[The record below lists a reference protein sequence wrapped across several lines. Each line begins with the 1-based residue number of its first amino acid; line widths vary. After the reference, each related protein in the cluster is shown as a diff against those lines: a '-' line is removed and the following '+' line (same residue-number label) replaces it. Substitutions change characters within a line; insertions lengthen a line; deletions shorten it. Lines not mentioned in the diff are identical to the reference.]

1 MPTAIRKLWLLLLLG
16 FVQWCSSVHARD
28 LASHVA
34 NDPASRIDAKI
45 YVTPNRVRMVLGQFS
60 DDLVW
65 LHGMEASEQGLFS
78 PEQLREN
85 YEYHKKFIAQ
95 QLQVIDVHGK
105 RLTAVLVDEGPYPFD
120 DPLFKDGATEFH
132 LVRRRMNFTYE
143 YHSPDVRLDT
153 FTIRHSV
160 VDENFLYPAELSL
173 ELFQG
178 ESDLPLKGKLR
189 LDSPMTVDLDW
200 ESPVPTQSASDAE
213 KLAWLSRQDERLLG
227 VTNFGAT
234 YLWAYVEPRQLRV
247 ELLIP
252 LNVLATLFE
261 IQSADPDFLQRDE
274 MIAAEQR
281 IRKYFATG
289 NQVAINGLE
298 VPAQIQSVDFFPAD
312 QRDFALR
319 REVERISMANGR
331 VGVSFAYPYRDVP
344 REIQLSW
351 DKFGYGLQSVQGY
364 MFFGEEVQTQVFS
377 RQLAENRLL
386 WKNSGVVK
394 APDPVKPVPVNSSDL
409 IAVPFPLGGIVLLSL
424 AAIAM
429 GLLIGWFVHRRGRVA
444 LYASVLIVWIGTWYL
459 GWQTRGEWFGKTP
472 PNVQASSGDAAAKNA
487 LESLYRAF
495 DFVQDAEIY
504 SAMENC
510 VAGAKLR
517 DLYLQLLRDLQVEEQ
532 GGTVSR
538 IESVEVLNV
547 EAVNEGLSLPSQ
559 KLVLESLDL
568 NKSTGAVFQRRVQ
581 WKLTGL
587 LEHWGHSHQRTNQYQ
602 ALLTIADHDGHWKII
617 DLEIES
623 QTTGTVQPRPNRFRP
638 SRSSG

>member
-1 MPTAIRKLWLLLLLG
+1 MPATIHKLWLMFLLG
-16 FVQWCSSVHARD
+16 MVLWSSD
-28 LASHVA
+28 LAGVWASGVA
-34 NDPASRIDAKI
+34 RDPASRIDAKI

-65 LHGMEASEQGLFS
+65 LHGMEANDQGLFS

-85 YEYHKKFIAQ
+85 YEYHKKFLAQ
-95 QLQVIDVHGK
+95 HLQVIDVHGK

-143 YHSPDVRLDT
+143 YHSPDVLLDT

-189 LDSPMTVDLDW
+189 TDSPMTVDLDW
-200 ESPVPTQSASDAE
+200 ESPVPTQLASDEE
-213 KLAWLSRQDERLLG
+213 KRAWLSRQDERLLG

-234 YLWAYVEPRQLRV
+234 YLWAYVEARQLRV
-247 ELLIP
+247 ELLVP

-261 IQSADPDFLQRDE
+261 IESADADFLQREE

-281 IRKYFATG
+281 IRKYFSSG
-289 NQVAINGLE
+289 NPVAINGMD
-298 VPAQIQSVDFFPAD
+298 VPAKIQSVDFFPAD

-319 REVERISMANGR
+319 RQVERISMANGR

-344 REIQLSW
+344 SEIQLSW
-351 DKFGYGLQSVQGY
+351 DKFGYGLNSVQGY
-364 MFFGEEVQTQVFS
+364 LFFGQEVQSQVFS
-377 RQLAENRLL
+377 RQLADNRWM

-394 APDPVKPVPVNSSDL
+394 APDPVEPVSVISSDL
-409 IAVPFPLGGIVLLSL
+409 IALPFPIQGFVILSIV
-424 AAIAM
+424 AATIGM
-429 GLLIGWFVHRRGRVA
+429 TIGWLVHRRGRV
-444 LYASVLIVWIGTWYL
+444 VLLVGAMLGFIGTWFL
-459 GWQTRGEWFGKTP
+459 GWQTREQWFGTSP
-472 PNVQASSGDAAAKNA
+472 PEVQASSGDAAAKITLA
-487 LESLYRAF
+487 SLYRAF

-504 SAMENC
+504 AAMENC
-510 VAGAKLR
+510 VAGEKLR

-538 IESVEVLNV
+538 IESVEVVHV
-547 EAVNEGLSLPSQ
+547 EPVSDASNIPSKKQIMELS
-559 KLVLESLDL
+559 ESS
-568 NKSTGAVFQRRVQ
+568 KSTGAVFQRRVQ

-587 LEHWGHSHQRTNQYQ
+587 LEHWGHSHQRMNQYQ
-602 ALLTIADHDGHWKII
+602 ALVTIADHEGYWKII
-617 DLEIES
+617 DLQIEA

-638 SRSSG
+638 SRSGG

>member
-1 MPTAIRKLWLLLLLG
+1 MPATIRELWLMFLLG
-16 FVQWCSSVHARD
+16 MVLWSNDLAGACESSVTR
-28 LASHVA
+28 
-34 NDPASRIDAKI
+34 DPASRIDAKI

-65 LHGMEASEQGLFS
+65 LHGMEANEQGLFS

-85 YEYHKKFIAQ
+85 YEYHKKFLAQ
-95 QLQVIDVHGK
+95 HLQVIDVQGK

-132 LVRRRMNFTYE
+132 LIRRRMNFTYE
-143 YHSPDVRLDT
+143 YHSPDVLLDT

-189 LDSPMTVDLDW
+189 MDSPMTVDLDW
-200 ESPVPTQSASDAE
+200 SSPVPTQSATDEE

-234 YLWAYVEPRQLRV
+234 YLWTYVEPRQLRV
-247 ELLIP
+247 ELLVP

-261 IQSADPDFLQRDE
+261 IESTDADFLQRDE
-274 MIAAEQR
+274 MVAAEQR
-281 IRKYFATG
+281 IRKYFSTG
-289 NQVAINGLE
+289 NQVAINGME
-298 VPAQIQSVDFFPAD
+298 VPAQIRSVDFFPAD

-319 REVERISMANGR
+319 RQVERISMANGR

-344 REIQLSW
+344 NEIELSW
-351 DKFGYGLQSVQGY
+351 DKFGYGLNSVQGY
-364 MFFGEEVQTQVFS
+364 LFFGQEVQSQVFS

-394 APDPVKPVPVNSSDL
+394 APDPVEPVPVTSKDL
-409 IAVPFPLGGIVLLSL
+409 IAVPFPTLGFVILSFV
-424 AAIAM
+424 AAMIGM
-429 GLLIGWFVHRRGRVA
+429 TIGWLVHRRRRA
-444 LYASVLIVWIGTWYL
+444 VLLGGVLLGAIGTWFL
-459 GWQTRGEWFGKTP
+459 GWQTREQWFGISP
-472 PNVQASSGDAAAKNA
+472 PEVQASSGDAAAKISLA
-487 LESLYRAF
+487 SLYRAF

-504 SAMENC
+504 AAMENC
-510 VAGAKLR
+510 VAGEKLR

-538 IESVEVLNV
+538 IESVEVLRV
-547 EAVNEGLSLPSQ
+547 ESATDASQLPS
-559 KLVLESLDL
+559 KTEIVSLSDGSQ
-568 NKSTGAVFQRRVQ
+568 STGAVFQRRVQ

-602 ALLTIADHDGHWKII
+602 ALLTIADHEGHWKII
-617 DLEIES
+617 DLQIES

-638 SRSSG
+638 SRSGG